1 MMSRKAR
8 WAFVLGAGAM
18 LALLSSCRDEAKEPL
33 VYSTIHEAAQKGNL
47 ADVKRHLARGVA
59 VNAKDDAG
67 RTPLH
72 CAAEE
77 GHKDVVKYL
86 VSKGADVNARGA
98 DGYTPLRLAKKSGG
112 WELPD
117 KTGAPGAHAAAAKTD
132 YVPEEGREALKDV
145 VDFLKKNGAKE

>member
-1 MMSRKAR
+1 MMARKAMCSFIL
-8 WAFVLGAGAM
+8 AAGAM
-18 LALLSSCRDEAKEPL
+18 LALLPSCKDEAKEPL

-77 GHKDVVKYL
+77 GHKDVVEYL

-117 KTGAPGAHAAAAKTD
+117 KTGARAPVARSA